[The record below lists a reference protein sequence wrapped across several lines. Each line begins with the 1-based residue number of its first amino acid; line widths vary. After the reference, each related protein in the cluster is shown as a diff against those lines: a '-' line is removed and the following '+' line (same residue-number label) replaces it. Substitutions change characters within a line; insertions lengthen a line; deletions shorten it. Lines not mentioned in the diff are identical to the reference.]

1 MSGREGGALS
11 SLPLGWTLRPNLE
24 STACVAGV
32 ASRVGAVAAV
42 GLGALH
48 VCALRVCVLCACVRA
63 YGVLVATCGS
73 VRTGVLVGR
82 TCITFE
88 TSLRIHRDSRVSAC
102 LMLGT

>member
-1 MSGREGGALS
+1 MGSNGGD
-11 SLPLGWTLRPNLE
+11 
-24 STACVAGV
+24 
-32 ASRVGAVAAV
+32 
-42 GLGALH
+42 GLGESSGGLSDGGDGDRGGGGDGRGCGDHGGGSGAGGDGCG
-48 VCALRVCVLCACVRA
+48 VGGGRGRGGGD
-63 YGVLVATCGS
+63 GVLVATCGS